1 MFDELK
7 VLVVDDSAIYRS
19 LISGCVRE
27 LPDLKCVGL
36 ARDGREAIA
45 KAESLRPDLILLDV
59 EMPSLNG
66 YEVCARLKANPVLS
80 HIPVIFV
87 TSRSD
92 PKDQARGLMAGVDG
106 RHRGFRRG
114 HHRL

>member
-1 MFDELK
+1 MSEKLAI
-7 VLVVDDSAIYRS
+7 LVVDDSAIYRS

-59 EMPSLNG
+59 EMPVLGGLEAIPHLRRVAPDAGIIIIASLT
-66 YEVCARLKANPVLS
+66 
-80 HIPVIFV
+80 I
-87 TSRSD
+87 
-92 PKDQARGLMAGVDG
+92 
-106 RHRGFRRG
+106 
-114 HHRL
+114 